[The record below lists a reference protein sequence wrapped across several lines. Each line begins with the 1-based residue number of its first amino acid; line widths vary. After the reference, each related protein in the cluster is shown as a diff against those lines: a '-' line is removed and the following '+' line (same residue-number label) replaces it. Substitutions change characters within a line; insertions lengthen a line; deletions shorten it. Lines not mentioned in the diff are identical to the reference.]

1 MIEHAFLSENIIINI
16 AMKLT
21 KSLTAIAIVSAL
33 TFSQTNFVQ
42 AADTSPKVE
51 SPSSWLNLS
60 AKELQAVER
69 YATEYKDYIYKAPT
83 ELTFVA
89 ETIKRVEKQGFKK
102 FSEKSKLKPGARF
115 YDVNRDRTITLMVI
129 GKKPLEQGTRIV
141 GAHIDAPRLELKGRP
156 LFEKE
161 KFAMFQTYIHGGIKT
176 YQWVNIPLALVGR
189 VDKKDG
195 TTVNISVGFDDN
207 DPIFLV
213 TDLAPHVDSP
223 NRKRTSRDVIGKEEL
238 DIIVAAKPELDKKI
252 KDQVSEYLKSE
263 YDISVED
270 LVSAELALVPATKPR
285 DVGFDRSMIAAYGQD
300 DKASSIAAV
309 KAITEQ
315 KVPEYTSIAYL
326 VDNEEVGNI
335 NNTGASS
342 TYLVDLISG
351 LLHNQKGDSYN
362 DYQLRKV
369 LRNTK
374 VISADVNPGV
384 NPTWASVWE
393 LGNAPRLGN
402 GVNLKLYGG
411 GFNANSEYMAWT
423 RNYLDNADIK
433 WQTSTYKGKA
443 SGGTIGSDLSNDNM
457 DVVDFGIPILSI
469 HSPYAVGSKV
479 DLYSLYKAMSAFY
492 QEK

>member
-1 MIEHAFLSENIIINI
+1 MN
-16 AMKLT
+16 LT
-21 KSLTAIAIVSAL
+21 KSITTLAIVSAL
-33 TFSQTNFVQ
+33 TFSQSTFVH
-42 AADTSPKVE
+42 AADAKAKPE
-51 SPSSWLNLS
+51 SPSSWLSLT
-60 AKELQAVER
+60 AKELKAVER
-69 YATEYKDYIYKAPT
+69 YATEYKDYIYKVPT
-83 ELTFVA
+83 ELTFVT
-89 ETIKRVEKQGFKK
+89 ETIKRVEKQGFTKLTEQ
-102 FSEKSKLKPGARF
+102 SELKPGARF
-115 YDVNRDRTITLMVI
+115 YDVNRDRTIALMVI

-141 GAHIDAPRLELKGRP
+141 GAHIDSPRLELKGRP

-161 KFAMFQTYIHGGIKT
+161 NFAMFQTYIHGGIKT

-195 TTVNISVGFDDN
+195 TRVNISVGFDDN

-238 DIIVAAKPELDKKI
+238 DIIIAAKPELDKKI
-252 KDQVSEYLKSE
+252 KDQVSSYLKST

-309 KAITEQ
+309 KALTEQ
-315 KVPEYTSIAYL
+315 KTPEYTAIAYL

-342 TYLVDLISG
+342 TYLVDLISS
-351 LLHNQKGDSYN
+351 LLYNQKGDSYN
-362 DYQLRKV
+362 DYQLRQV

-384 NPTWASVWE
+384 NPTWSNVWE

-443 SGGTIGSDLSNDNM
+443 SGGTIGSDLSKDNM
-457 DVVDFGIPILSI
+457 EVIDFGIPILSI